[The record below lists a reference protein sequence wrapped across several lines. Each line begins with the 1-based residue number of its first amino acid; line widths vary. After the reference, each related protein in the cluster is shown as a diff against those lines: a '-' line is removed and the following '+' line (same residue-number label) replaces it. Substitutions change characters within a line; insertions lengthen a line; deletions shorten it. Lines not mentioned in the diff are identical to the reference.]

1 MDSTL
6 EGIKSLSQT
15 AKMLLMD
22 AIVVYPNTENI
33 APDIERSKAMGV
45 LIPYNNLDE
54 DISKIE
60 NIIAKEPRFNQLS
73 SRALNLEVLKSMLL
87 KPDLNYNSVDYVYF
101 QRIKTPTLCLKNN
114 NNEHEAKGVSIF
126 VDLND
131 ARVQI
136 HRILGY
142 PEKTSELVKNLEKS
156 LPIAIAIVIA
166 GFIIGRSLSNK

>member
-22 AIVVYPNTENI
+22 AIVVYPNTESI
-33 APDIERSKAMGV
+33 AADIERSKAMGV

-131 ARVQI
+131 ARVQN
-136 HRILGY
+136 HRFLVIL
-142 PEKTSELVKNLEKS
+142 KRQAS
-156 LPIAIAIVIA
+156 LLGIWERAFPL
-166 GFIIGRSLSNK
+166 RSPLSLRGS